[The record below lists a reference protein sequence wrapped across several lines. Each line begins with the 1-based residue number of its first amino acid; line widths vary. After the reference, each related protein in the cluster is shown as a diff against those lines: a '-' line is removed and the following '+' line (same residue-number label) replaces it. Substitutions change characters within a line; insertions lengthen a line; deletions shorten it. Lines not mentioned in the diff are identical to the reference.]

1 MKPKFQ
7 LKVER
12 PLRVS
17 GKPNLKAEAIVKRK
31 NINKKFLGKVV
42 IAQVMFSGKRITSH
56 MAPKAA
62 VENIKNL
69 IVSSTE
75 KGSQDSHSLLDA
87 YRRFDKYL
95 TNEKIKQ
102 PVAMLADGHG
112 SRFDFKVLQF
122 LREKNI
128 NLFITPPDTTGVTQL

>member
-1 MKPKFQ
+1 
-7 LKVER
+7 
-12 PLRVS
+12 
-17 GKPNLKAEAIVKRK
+17 
-31 NINKKFLGKVV
+31 
-42 IAQVMFSGKRITSH
+42 